1 MLRGVFIYTNFLYIC
16 YMYTIKV
23 NGSKE
28 FKTEINK
35 QTNQTLFGHLNGQ
48 EFAADIIKVREGVY
62 HLLKDNVSY
71 NLEIVKHVPEEK
83 KMIVK
88 INNTSYT
95 LDIKDKYDDLLHSL
109 GLDNLAAKKVNDIK
123 APMPGMVLNIMVS
136 EGQEVKKG
144 DALIVLEAMKMEN
157 ILKSPTDGII
167 KKIAINKGVAV
178 EKNQLLIQ
186 F

>member
-1 MLRGVFIYTNFLYIC
+1 
-16 YMYTIKV
+16 MYTIKV
-23 NGSKE
+23 NGNKE
-28 FKTEINK
+28 FKTELAQQSNNISG
-35 QTNQTLFGHLNGQ
+35 TLNGAD
-48 EFAADIIKVREGVY
+48 FKADIIKVRDGVY

-71 NLEIVKHVPEEK
+71 NLEVVKHIPEEK
-83 KMIVK
+83 KLVVK
-88 INNTSYT
+88 INNTPYS

-109 GLDNLAAKKVNDIK
+109 GLDNLASKKVNDIK
-123 APMPGMVLNIMVS
+123 APMPGMVLNILVT

-144 DALIVLEAMKMEN
+144 DGLIVLEAMKMEN
-157 ILKSPTDGII
+157 ILKSPTDGVI

>member
-1 MLRGVFIYTNFLYIC
+1 
-16 YMYTIKV
+16 MYTIKV
-23 NGSKE
+23 NGTKE
-28 FKTEINK
+28 FKTELKK
-35 QTNQTLFGHLNGQ
+35 QDNSLTGNLNGKD
-48 EFAADIIKVREGVY
+48 FTADIIKIREGVY

-71 NLEIVKHVPEEK
+71 NLEVVRHIPEEK
-83 KMIVK
+83 KLVVK
-88 INNTSYT
+88 INNTPYT

-109 GLDNLAAKKVNDIK
+109 GLDSLASKKVNDIK
-123 APMPGMVLNIMVS
+123 APMPGMVLNILVT

-144 DALIVLEAMKMEN
+144 DGLIVLEAMKMEN
-157 ILKSPTDGII
+157 ILKSPTDGVI

>member
-1 MLRGVFIYTNFLYIC
+1 
-16 YMYTIKV
+16 MYTIKV
-23 NGSKE
+23 NGNKE
-28 FKTEINK
+28 FKTELTQKNGSILG
-35 QTNQTLFGHLNGQ
+35 TINGQ
-48 EFAADIIKVREGVY
+48 EFAADIIKIRDDVY
-62 HLLKDNVSY
+62 HLLKDNVSF
-71 NLEIVKHVPEEK
+71 NLEIVKHIPEEK
-83 KMIVK
+83 KMVVK

-109 GLDNLAAKKVNDIK
+109 GLDSLAAKKVNDIK
-123 APMPGMVLNIMVS
+123 APMPGMVLNILVT

-144 DALIVLEAMKMEN
+144 DPLIVLEAMKMEN

-167 KKIAINKGVAV
+167 KKIAIKKGIAV

>member
-1 MLRGVFIYTNFLYIC
+1 
-16 YMYTIKV
+16 MYTITV

-28 FKTEINK
+28 FKTELHKQNK
-35 QTNQTLFGHLNGQ
+35 DAISGSLNGK

-62 HLLKDNVSY
+62 HLIKDNVSY

-83 KMIVK
+83 KMVVK

-109 GLDNLAAKKVNDIK
+109 GLDNLATKKVNEIK
-123 APMPGMVLNIMVS
+123 APMPGMVLNILVT

-167 KKIAINKGVAV
+167 KKIAITKGIAV

>member
-1 MLRGVFIYTNFLYIC
+1 
-16 YMYTIKV
+16 MYTIKV
-23 NGSKE
+23 NGNKE
-28 FKTEINK
+28 FKTELTTKNNDI
-35 QTNQTLFGHLNGQ
+35 TGTLNGK
-48 EFAADIIKVREGVY
+48 EFKADIIKVRDGVY

-71 NLEIVKHVPEEK
+71 NLEVVKHIPEEK
-83 KMIVK
+83 KLVVK
-88 INNTSYT
+88 INNTPYS

-109 GLDNLAAKKVNDIK
+109 GLDALASKKVNDIK
-123 APMPGMVLNIMVS
+123 APMPGMVLNILVT

-144 DALIVLEAMKMEN
+144 DGLIVLEAMKMEN
-157 ILKSPTDGII
+157 ILKSPADGVI

>member
-1 MLRGVFIYTNFLYIC
+1 
-16 YMYTIKV
+16 MYTIKV
-23 NGSKE
+23 NNTKE
-28 FKTEINK
+28 FKTELHK
-35 QTNQTLFGHLNGQ
+35 QHQNTVSGSLNGQ
-48 EFAADIIKVREGVY
+48 EFSADIIKVRDGVY
-62 HLLKDNVSY
+62 HLLRDHISY
-71 NLEIVKHVPEEK
+71 NLEIVKHIPEEK
-83 KMIVK
+83 KMVVK

-109 GLDNLAAKKVNDIK
+109 GLDNLATKKVNDIK
-123 APMPGMVLNIMVS
+123 APMPGMVLNILVS